1 MDNLKTG
8 AFIKSCRKEKK
19 MTPNELADWLHV
31 IDRAVSKWEREV
43 PQKVK
48 VKEVS

>member
-19 MTPNELADWLHV
+19 MTPKELADWLYV
-31 IDRAVSKWEREV
+31 TDRAVSKWEREV

-48 VKEVS
+48 EVS